1 MHTVTTPVADLHFLT
16 CYVRTY
22 IYVHYILYI
31 IPNIVHISILINCL
45 VSSVSFFITVA
56 RGRSNKPYN
65 MARDLTIP
73 SAIDEM
79 LPVNI
84 TELVHFVPRIA
95 HKWSEIGTYLN
106 MLAKVRELTD
116 APGSTHVKI
125 SVILDSWIES
135 GKDVS
140 WSFFVDVLD
149 KPGVDLGAV
158 GVDVKQYL
166 YEKGDHK
173 SVLV

>member
-1 MHTVTTPVADLHFLT
+1 M
-16 CYVRTY
+16 
-22 IYVHYILYI
+22 
-31 IPNIVHISILINCL
+31 
-45 VSSVSFFITVA
+45 
-56 RGRSNKPYN
+56 
-65 MARDLTIP
+65 
-73 SAIDEM
+73 
-79 LPVNI
+79 NI

-116 APGSTHVKI
+116 APDSTHVKL
-125 SVILDSWIES
+125 SVILDLWIES

-140 WSFFVDVLD
+140 WRVFVDVLD

-158 GVDVKQYL
+158 GVDVRQYL
-166 YEKGDHK
+166 YEKGEYK